1 MTTNARGGKQVALR
15 GALRAGMH
23 LYLRALQIARV
34 RGRRTRAATGGH
46 DVLITAH
53 YASAGWGR
61 ALLAPLAA
69 SLRCR
74 RLRLVA
80 TAPDPGVPG
89 LEVVAPPRWLR
100 AVCGATVA
108 RLMTFVAVAVRTR
121 PDVVGGVHLLL
132 NGLTAA
138 LAARLAGARAMY
150 ICVGGPSELVGGGIH
165 SENRLFG
172 RLAAA
177 DSRVEHQLLEA
188 TRAFDLIVTM
198 GSSAQKFFRTR
209 VAEPRCEVIPS
220 GVDADV
226 YLPGREPRDVDLI
239 VVARLVPIK
248 RLDLFLQ
255 VVRLVVSE
263 VPDVRAVIIGD
274 GPLHASLEAQAAALN
289 IAGHVTFR
297 RGEPEVA
304 PWLRRAKVFLLTSDT
319 EGVSISMIEA
329 MACGTVPVVSNVGDL
344 ADAVTNGRN
353 GVLVDDRSPE
363 AFARAAV
370 PLLQDPARWNDMSSA
385 ARAAA
390 LRFDR
395 RAIARRWDEALTPTA
410 GREVRGLRKEREQW
424 AEKYS

>member
-1 MTTNARGGKQVALR
+1 MTTSARGGKQVALR

-34 RGRRTRAATGGH
+34 RRRRTGTAAGGH

-89 LEVVAPPRWLR
+89 LDVVAPPRWLR
-100 AVCGATVA
+100 AMCGATAA

-150 ICVGGPSELVGGGIH
+150 ICVGGQSELIGGGIR

-177 DSRVEHQLLEA
+177 DARVEHQLLEA

-198 GSSAQKFFRTR
+198 GSSAQKFFRDR
-209 VAEPRCEVIPS
+209 VAEPQCEVIPS
-220 GVDADV
+220 GVDADL
-226 YLPGREPRDVDLI
+226 YLPGDEPRDVDLI

-274 GPLHASLEAQAAALN
+274 GPLGASLEAQAAALN

-297 RGEPEVA
+297 RGEPEVP

-329 MACGTVPVVSNVGDL
+329 MACGAVPVVSNVGDL

-363 AFARAAV
+363 AFARAAL
-370 PLLQDPARWNDMSSA
+370 PLLQNPARWNDMSGA

-390 LRFDR
+390 LRFNR
-395 RAIARRWDEALTPTA
+395 LAIAKRWDEALTPTA
-410 GREVRGLRKEREQW
+410 GREVRSHRTEREQW